1 MNAPIEGT
9 NQMDNFLAAIKAQ
22 TSLRRTYIHERLLAV
37 QHPNFPIARKH
48 EIYQMQRKGAGVT
61 EIANNLGVERHE
73 IHKLLGRTSW
83 PHPATLT

>member
-1 MNAPIEGT
+1 MTAPIEGT

-22 TSLRRTYIHERLLAV
+22 TTLRQSYIHERLLAV
-37 QHPNFPIARKH
+37 QQPNFPISRKH
-48 EIYQMQRKGAGVT
+48 EIYQMQREGAGVT
-61 EIANNLGVERHE
+61 EIANNLGIERHE